1 MFYSRNPQYR
11 DPVGAVEA
19 GTSIHFRITVA
30 RDQRC
35 SGARLVVTADTGGS
49 QTLGLFWCG
58 MNGDAYEWWE
68 CHYTAPAAG
77 LYFYEFYVD
86 TWHGCLRL
94 GRGFNGAD
102 VIDPKAPRWQLT
114 VYEKGFT
121 TPDWLAGGV
130 MYQIFPDR
138 FCCSGRQKQL
148 VPADRTLRRDWGGEP
163 WWKPNEKGEVTN
175 SDYFGGDLRGI
186 EQKLPYLKSLG
197 VTCLYLNPIFEAH
210 SNHRYNTANYARIDP
225 LLGTEED
232 FRSLCASARKLG
244 IRILLDGVFS
254 HTGSDSVYFNREGRY
269 PALGAYQSKDSP
281 YYPWYSFRK
290 WPDDYESWW
299 GFVTLPNVNET
310 NESYNEYINGES
322 GIVPSWLR
330 AGASGWR
337 LDVAD
342 ELPDAFLDN
351 LRAAAKRQD
360 PQAIILGEVWEDA
373 STKSAYGQRRRYLL
387 GRQLDSVMNYPFRE
401 AILGYL
407 TGGDPSAMMERILTI
422 VENYPPQV
430 LRLLMNHIGTHD
442 TERALTVLGGE
453 PMGNRGREWQSTAHL
468 SPEQRQR
475 GILLLRLAAVLQFTL
490 PGVPCIYY
498 GDEAGMEGYKD
509 PFCRRCYPWGSENR
523 ELVECYRR
531 LGAMRARCD
540 CLREGRLEPFSVDE
554 QVLSYFRT
562 GEKDAIFCAVNR
574 SDRPKTIY
582 LPHEWHEAES
592 LFGATLGA
600 NGELFLPPFGCTIL
614 HTPPAEAAAHVKP
627 VRMAAAHGH
636 TPADRTPHSPHRVK
650 NRKK

>member
-130 MYQIFPDR
+130 MYQNSSRTASAPPAAR
-138 FCCSGRQKQL
+138 SSLCRQT
-148 VPADRTLRRDWGGEP
+148 ARCAGTGAASHGGSRTRRARSRTP
-163 WWKPNEKGEVTN
+163 TI
-175 SDYFGGDLRGI
+175 SAAICAASSRSCRI
-186 EQKLPYLKSLG
+186 SKSLG

-232 FRSLCASARKLG
+232 FRVALRRARRSSASASCSTACSATRAATASISTARAAIPPWAHTSRR
-244 IRILLDGVFS
+244 IRRI
-254 HTGSDSVYFNREGRY
+254 T
-269 PALGAYQSKDSP
+269 A
-281 YYPWYSFRK
+281 WYSFRK

-360 PQAIILGEVWEDA
+360 PQAIAPGRGVGGRLHEIRLRPAPPLPAGPPA
-373 STKSAYGQRRRYLL
+373 STA
-387 GRQLDSVMNYPFRE
+387 
-401 AILGYL
+401 
-407 TGGDPSAMMERILTI
+407 
-422 VENYPPQV
+422 
-430 LRLLMNHIGTHD
+430 
-442 TERALTVLGGE
+442 
-453 PMGNRGREWQSTAHL
+453 
-468 SPEQRQR
+468 
-475 GILLLRLAAVLQFTL
+475 
-490 PGVPCIYY
+490 
-498 GDEAGMEGYKD
+498 
-509 PFCRRCYPWGSENR
+509 
-523 ELVECYRR
+523 
-531 LGAMRARCD
+531 
-540 CLREGRLEPFSVDE
+540 
-554 QVLSYFRT
+554 
-562 GEKDAIFCAVNR
+562 
-574 SDRPKTIY
+574 
-582 LPHEWHEAES
+582 
-592 LFGATLGA
+592 
-600 NGELFLPPFGCTIL
+600 
-614 HTPPAEAAAHVKP
+614 
-627 VRMAAAHGH
+627 
-636 TPADRTPHSPHRVK
+636 
-650 NRKK
+650 